1 MRRVL
6 GVRAVLRA
14 TVMPGADKLE
24 VRGELVDARDGS
36 HIWGIYSEMALRLA
50 RFQLQRWEEWLGFI
64 LEGTETIAR
73 QAASAAVQ
81 ILHLFEADR
90 KKIQSLG
97 RKTASALLVHEYM
110 QGHTLIKIGP
120 TAKALKLSV
129 PTVTGAL
136 ESLATLKI
144 AKEATGK
151 RRDRLFAYP
160 RYLHIL
166 SEGTE
171 PLK

>member
-1 MRRVL
+1 L
-6 GVRAVLRA
+6 GR
-14 TVMPGADKLE
+14 K
-24 VRGELVDARDGS
+24 
-36 HIWGIYSEMALRLA
+36 
-50 RFQLQRWEEWLGFI
+50 
-64 LEGTETIAR
+64 
-73 QAASAAVQ
+73 AASA
-81 ILHLFEADR
+81 LR
-90 KKIQSLG
+90 
-97 RKTASALLVHEYM
+97 VHEYM
-110 QGHTLIKIGP
+110 QGHPLIKIGP

-144 AKEATGK
+144 AKEVTGK

-171 PLK
+171 PLRNH